1 MKNNEM
7 KQSETRYSETKHSEM
22 KQSEM
27 KHNKAKHNEMKGK
40 GYGARRAFFK
50 LFPKMYQSSPAL
62 FFICGFFS
70 IMQGIFLGVQ
80 TIAQQHFFDTA
91 SLFSSSPGLLSKVVA
106 ALLLLG
112 LTYATSQI
120 LNGVVN
126 FLPNIL
132 QDKISGR
139 LSLQIHEKI
148 ARLAPVCFER
158 TDTLDDINKAEEG
171 KNNAFWFVLMVEMIF
186 TAYLPYFLFMGWY
199 LFTLKPILAAA
210 ILIAFFPTALAQLIR
225 SRAFSQM
232 ETESAPVRREF
243 EYYESC
249 MVSRE
254 YFKETRLLGAFSYFK
269 QKYMEA
275 LHTLQRLKFRASL
288 KSNLFELSMQI
299 LAVLGYVVIIYLLF
313 QALMGGDISV
323 GAFAAIF
330 NSIGF
335 LYSLMEEMITR
346 HISQMAQSLG
356 TIENYLRFLDLE
368 EQPEGKREA
377 PVWGD
382 ITLDHVS
389 FSYPGAPKKALSDVS
404 FTLKK
409 GETLAIVGENGS
421 GKSTLVRLICGL
433 YQPDQGH
440 VYHNGQDIA
449 QISPEFRYA
458 KTSAVFQKYQ
468 RYQMN
473 LRENLSIGDFSKPA
487 RDEELDSLCRLSG
500 LTVSG
505 RSFPEGYDTMLSREF
520 DGVDLSGGQWQ
531 RIAISRGLFRDH
543 DLILL
548 DEPTA
553 AIDPYEETRIY
564 NQFARIAKE
573 KSAVIVTHRLGSV
586 KLADKILVMKDGTA
600 VQLGTHEE
608 LIAVDGEYRRL
619 YESQEQWYT
628 DETPECVQAFGA

>member
-1 MKNNEM
+1 MKNRETKINKKEANEM
-7 KQSETRYSETKHSEM
+7 KPKS
-22 KQSEM
+22 
-27 KHNKAKHNEMKGK
+27 
-40 GYGARRAFFK
+40 YGGLTAFVK
-50 LFPKMYQSSPAL
+50 LCPLMYRSSPFL
-62 FFICGFFS
+62 FLLCGFFAILQS
-70 IMQGIFLGVQ
+70 GFFVVQ
-80 TIAQQHFFDTA
+80 TMAQQHFFDTA
-91 SLFSSSPGLLSKVVA
+91 ALFSSSPSLLPQVTVA
-106 ALLLLG
+106 LVLLG
-112 LTYATSQI
+112 LSYATSQI
-120 LNGVVN
+120 LNGLVN
-126 FLPNIL
+126 FLPECL
-132 QDKISGR
+132 REKSAGR
-139 LSLQIHEKI
+139 LSLKIHEKI
-148 ARLAPVCFER
+148 ARLAPICFEQ

-171 KNNAFWFVLMVEMIF
+171 KNNAFWFVIMVLLIF
-186 TAYLPYFLFMGWY
+186 TGYLPYFLFMGWY
-199 LFTLKPILAAA
+199 LFTLKPILAVS

-232 ETESAPVRREF
+232 ENQSAPVRREF

-269 QKYMEA
+269 KKYMEA
-275 LHTLQRLKFRASL
+275 LSTLQRLKFRASL

-299 LAVLGYVVIIYLLF
+299 LAVLGYVIIIYLLF
-313 QALMGGDISV
+313 QALMDGEISV
-323 GAFAAIF
+323 GVFAAVF
-330 NSIGF
+330 NSIGL
-335 LYSLMEEMITR
+335 LYTMMEEMITR
-346 HISQMAQSLG
+346 HISQMAQKLG

-368 EQPEGKREA
+368 ERPEGNTKA
-377 PVWGD
+377 PDWGD
-382 ITLDHVS
+382 ITLEHVS
-389 FSYPGAPKKALSDVS
+389 FSYPGSPKKALSDVS

-440 VYHNGQDIA
+440 VYHNGQN
-449 QISPEFRYA
+449 ISQVSLDALCAR
-458 KTSAVFQKYQ
+458 TSAVFQKYQ

-473 LRENLSIGDFSKPA
+473 LRENLSIGDFSKSA
-487 RDEELDSLCRLSG
+487 RDEDLDYLCSLSG
-500 LTVSG
+500 LDVSG

-531 RIAISRGLFRDH
+531 RIAIARGLYREH

-564 NQFARIAKE
+564 NQFARIAQE

-586 KLADKILVMKDGTA
+586 KLADKILVMKDGAA
-600 VQLGTHEE
+600 VQMGTHEE
-608 LIAVDGEYRRL
+608 LIARDGEYRRL

-628 DETPECVQAFGA
+628 DEKPECVQAAYGA